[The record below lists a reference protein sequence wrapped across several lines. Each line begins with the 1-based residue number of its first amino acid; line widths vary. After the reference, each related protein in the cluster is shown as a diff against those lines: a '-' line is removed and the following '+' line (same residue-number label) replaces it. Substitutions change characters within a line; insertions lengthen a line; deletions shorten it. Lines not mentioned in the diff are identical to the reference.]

1 MRDFKHARDPSLRTL
16 APELAELVVMLAR
29 NRALGAMVRDLR
41 GAGVAPLRMG
51 R

>member
-1 MRDFKHARDPSLRTL
+1 MQHARDPSLRTL

-29 NRALGAMVRDLR
+29 YRAMGAVVRDLR
-41 GAGVAPLRMG
+41 CAGMAALRMG